1 MDKVIEELSKIGII
15 PVIALED
22 SADAEPLARALISGG
37 LSCAEVTFR
46 TKAAEETIRIITEKF
61 PEMLVGA
68 GTVLNTEQA
77 ERAVNAGAKF
87 IVSPGLNPKVV
98 AWCTERDIPVL
109 PGCATPSDIECAME
123 LGLSVVK
130 FFPAEANGGLSAIK
144 AMAAPYHQIKF
155 MPTGGIH
162 AGNLN
167 DYLDF
172 KKVIACG
179 GSFMV
184 NGAMLKEKDWKGITV
199 LTKAAVSSMLGYT
212 LKHIEINSEQESTDS
227 FLVYAQLGIEFIKY
241 HGNGTHGIV
250 TVGTNYME
258 RAVYHLEKQGIRFDE
273 STKEY
278 QKDGSL
284 KSICIADE
292 IGGFVVCL
300 VQNKQ
305 ED

>member
-1 MDKVIEELSKIGII
+1 MDKVIEELSKIGIV

-22 SADAEPLARALISGG
+22 AADAEPLAKALISGG
-37 LSCAEVTFR
+37 IFCAEVTFR
-46 TKAAEETIRIITEKF
+46 TEVAEEAIRIMTEKF
-61 PEMLVGA
+61 PEMIVGA
-68 GTVLNTEQA
+68 GTVLDIAQA

-98 AWCTERDIPVL
+98 TWCRERNIPIL

-123 LGLSVVK
+123 LGLDVVK
-130 FFPAEANGGLSAIK
+130 FFPAEANGGLSAIS
-144 AMAAPYHQIKF
+144 AMAAPYSQIKF

-162 AGNLN
+162 VGNLN

-184 NGAMLKEKDWKGITV
+184 NGAMLKEKDWKGITA

-212 LKHIEINSEQESTDS
+212 LKHIEINSEWEGTGS
-227 FLVYAQLGIEFIKY
+227 FLVFAQLGIDFIKY
-241 HGNGTHGIV
+241 HGKGTHGVV
-250 TVGTNYME
+250 TVGANYIE
-258 RAVYHLEKQGIRFDE
+258 RAVYHLGKQGIHFEE
-273 STKEY
+273 SSKEY
-278 QKDGSL
+278 HKDGSL
-284 KSICIADE
+284 KSICFSDE
-292 IGGFVVCL
+292 IGGFAVQL